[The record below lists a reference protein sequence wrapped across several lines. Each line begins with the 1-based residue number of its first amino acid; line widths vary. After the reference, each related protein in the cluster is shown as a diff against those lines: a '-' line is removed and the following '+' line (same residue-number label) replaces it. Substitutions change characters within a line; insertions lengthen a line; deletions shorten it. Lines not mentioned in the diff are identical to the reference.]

1 VVGVNVRSLPASPRR
16 KPIAA
21 LVVAAFVFAWL
32 LAVRAPVA
40 HAECPVLDLACTV
53 DETSEAVD
61 DAAQGTVDAVEGTVE
76 TVEGVVDDAVDA
88 VENTVENVTDAVDD
102 VLGTVDD
109 TVDDVIDDVVG
120 EPDDATPTPPE
131 EEVAGEAPASG
142 DGRTGS
148 GDPAA
153 TGGAPDRGPPN
164 VEGRPAADHLAS
176 AFGDAAGGGP
186 DAGAAAAIRSAPSDA
201 PGVGGFDAGALAA
214 TVAFPAVI
222 ALAVATFLAIQNR
235 LDRRDP
241 KLAIAP
247 VGPDVVA
254 FA

>member
-1 VVGVNVRSLPASPRR
+1 VVGVNARSLPARPRR

-21 LVVAAFVFAWL
+21 LAVAVFVFAWL
-32 LAVRAPVA
+32 LAIRAPVA

-53 DETSEAVD
+53 DETTEAVD
-61 DAAQGTVDAVEGTVE
+61 DAAQGAVDAVEGTAE

-88 VENTVENVTDAVDD
+88 VENTVEDVTDAVDE
-102 VLGTVDD
+102 VLGTVED
-109 TVDDVIDDVVG
+109 TVDDVIDDVVD
-120 EPDDATPTPPE
+120 EPDDAPRTPSDE
-131 EEVAGEAPASG
+131 AAGEAPASG
-142 DGRTGS
+142 NDRTGS

-153 TGGAPDRGPPN
+153 SGGVPDRGPPN
-164 VEGRPAADHLAS
+164 VEGRPAADHVAS
-176 AFGDAAGGGP
+176 AFGDIARGGP
-186 DAGAAAAIRSAPSDA
+186 DVVATAAIRSAPSDA